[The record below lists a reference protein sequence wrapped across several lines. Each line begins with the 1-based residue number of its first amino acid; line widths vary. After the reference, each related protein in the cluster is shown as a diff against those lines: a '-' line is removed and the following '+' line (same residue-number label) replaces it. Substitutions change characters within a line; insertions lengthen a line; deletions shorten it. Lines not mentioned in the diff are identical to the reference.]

1 MNQSWPRGWRCPFKA
16 LQTALCPGEKVS
28 TVFRKEENICTTS
41 WSLIIGTT
49 GFRWPWG
56 RMTTVRRN
64 KHRICSHARRGAC
77 AVVCGGMRTVSAQT
91 WMRFLRSAPASVC
104 SGLGPL
110 LCAQPGLLSSRSAQ
124 LVSPCPCEPRGWVT
138 AWCLGPGWP
147 GARGSGTIG

>member
-16 LQTALCPGEKVS
+16 LQTALFPGEKVN
-28 TVFRKEENICTTS
+28 TVFRKEENTYTTS

-56 RMTTVRRN
+56 QTTTVPRN
-64 KHRICSHARRGAC
+64 KCSIYNHACRC
-77 AVVCGGMRTVSAQT
+77 LSSFVVAWGLFAQP
-91 WMRFLRSAPASVC
+91 WMRFLRSAPASIC

-110 LCAQPGLLSSRSAQ
+110 LCARPGLLSSGTSQ
-124 LVSPCPCEPRGWVT
+124 LVSPRPCEPRGWAT

-147 GARGSGTIG
+147 GTRGSGTVG